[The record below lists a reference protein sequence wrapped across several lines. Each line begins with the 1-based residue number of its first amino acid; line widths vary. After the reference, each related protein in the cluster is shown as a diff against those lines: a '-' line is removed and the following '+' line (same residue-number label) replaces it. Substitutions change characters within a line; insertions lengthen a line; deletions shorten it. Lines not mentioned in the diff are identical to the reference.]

1 MPEYLVHGQTFTDI
15 ANAIRE
21 KTGKSALMTPAE
33 MVTEIGS
40 IQTGGGTLGEYTL
53 LGEYEISE
61 PVSAIDFTATAEIRE
76 CQTFVFVF
84 DNVTA
89 SASDY
94 LQVNVNGV
102 NMSYINSRSDTYNGE
117 KIHACVSGRNSQL
130 ATVFYWAEMMASSA
144 FSIADNY
151 GFFRLRFLQNAKFTS
166 GKLRFYGR

>member
-1 MPEYLVHGQTFTDI
+1 MAEYLIQDTTLDAI
-15 ANAIRE
+15 ADAINA
-21 KTGKSALMTPAE
+21 KTGGSSAMTPAQ
-33 MVTEIGS
+33 MVTAIGS
-40 IQTGGGTLGEYTL
+40 IPTGGGSLGEYTL

-89 SASDY
+89 SAGDY
-94 LQVNVNGV
+94 LQVNVDGV
-102 NMSYINSRSDTYNGE
+102 SMSYINSRSDTYNGE